1 MNRNEASVQLDHA
14 YDYVEAASRCVLDVL
29 DNALEI
35 DVDKDDLQI
44 AFDELEHSMETI
56 ARNTPKNTDV

>member
-14 YDYVEAASRCVLDVL
+14 YDYVEAASRCVMDVL
-29 DNALEI
+29 DNAPMDI
-35 DVDKDDLQI
+35 DKDDLQI
-44 AFDELEHSMETI
+44 GFDELEHVMEVV